1 MTDPLTLTTL
11 RNKRDEITAAVK
23 SYEKRLEQAR
33 RDLHHVNAT
42 IRIFEAGSD
51 PTDFPVHMSTRLL
64 FRRGEIATFC
74 KAELA
79 KDGQLDTRELA
90 RRLMRSKALDEGNEP
105 LRITVTYRAT
115 QALRFEA
122 KRGGVQSNKPR
133 GGVCVWTLN
142 SKT

>member
-1 MTDPLTLTTL
+1 
-11 RNKRDEITAAVK
+11 
-23 SYEKRLEQAR
+23 
-33 RDLHHVNAT
+33 
-42 IRIFEAGSD
+42 
-51 PTDFPVHMSTRLL
+51 MSTRLL